1 MMKQDDTDTLV
12 PVFEASIGPYRSL
25 GRKGVVALLT
35 LFTLFATLIGVR
47 FWFLGAWPVVLFSL
61 LEIPLVV
68 LLLWLN
74 MRARRTNEMILV
86 TACEL
91 TVTRTEWTGRRTT
104 VRMPTAWL
112 RVDQETTGGA
122 TRLLLRTHGVEW
134 EVGGF
139 LHEAERESLFTA
151 LRGAMHTIRNPSFNN
166 PQLRDEATC

>member
-1 MMKQDDTDTLV
+1 MMKQDDANAFPT
-12 PVFEASIGPYRSL
+12 VFEASIGPYRSL
-25 GRKGVVALLT
+25 GRKGIIALPTLLT
-35 LFTLFATLIGVR
+35 VFASFIGLR

-61 LEIPLVV
+61 LEIPFVV

-74 MRARRTNEMILV
+74 MRARRTNEVILV
-86 TACEL
+86 TARDI

-112 RVDQETTGGA
+112 RIDQETVHGA
-122 TRLLLRTHGVEW
+122 TRLLLRTHGAEW

-151 LRGAMHTIRNPSFNN
+151 LRGAMHTIRNPSFDN